1 MCVCFFWLCSPS
13 PGDSGCFLTGW
24 PPYLLSGHD
33 LQVGSAWFLS
43 CHKSGVEFFRS
54 SHTSDY
60 LFLFLT
66 VWSAYLGRPPRMLHR
81 RGSRFNKKRGWK
93 GEKNKHRLIRVDK
106 SSPVSFRFFPFGLP
120 WQSHQTGQ
128 MTPEPG
134 SYAPR
139 FLEKSGDA
147 RTHVCVIWGAFW
159 KSWKMIQ
166 GRKWTRGIDSVGE
179 REELRIQTEERRC
192 ISCETRAAD
201 ADT

>member
-43 CHKSGVEFFRS
+43 CLKSRVEFFRS

-106 SSPVSFRFFPFGLP
+106 SSPVSFCFFPSVSPDSPIRQVKWLQNQEVMLQDSWKRVGMCVRMCVCDMR
-120 WQSHQTGQ
+120 G
-128 MTPEPG
+128 
-134 SYAPR
+134 
-139 FLEKSGDA
+139 FLEIMKDD
-147 RTHVCVIWGAFW
+147 
-159 KSWKMIQ
+159 
-166 GRKWTRGIDSVGE
+166 TRGKV
-179 REELRIQTEERRC
+179 EEMHRRHGGKRGVVHPDWRT
-192 ISCETRAAD
+192 SLH
-201 ADT
+201 